1 MLSTGGLALAALI
14 WLGLLFG
21 VAVWGDRQRL
31 GPRAAAVV
39 YSLSLAVYCTSWT
52 FYGTVAQGAKHGW
65 WLPPTFLGTILL
77 YLFALPFL
85 EKLLDRA
92 KAVNATSVAD
102 FIASRFGQSSGLAA
116 LITGLIVIGM
126 LPYVALQLKAVAM
139 SYSALV
145 SVGSDP
151 PAWQDSALYVAL
163 LMAAFAML
171 FGTRRTSSSEAN
183 HGLVLAV
190 AFEAIF
196 KLAAMLAVGAFVLWH
211 LYDGPLQLHAES
223 AEILSAQQVPR
234 WGTYATLAF
243 LGVLAM
249 FTLPHQFHVGIV
261 ECSDRRQLRTAAW
274 LFPLFLLLI
283 SLPIWPLAAAG
294 TLRLQAVGLP
304 ADLFVMGL
312 PLAAG
317 AHGLTVLA
325 FLGGV
330 AAAAGMV
337 ILASLSISIMV
348 SNHWAA
354 PWLVR
359 RGWPLHRWWGDVR
372 SIRRMGIAGVLG
384 LSYVYSRVLADHDSL
399 AEIGAQSFSA
409 LAQLG
414 PAVVLA
420 VYRPQLPAR
429 AVGAGVIAGF
439 LVWAYVLIM
448 PLLMVDG
455 GKVLE
460 VSLGWLSPGNALG
473 LGGWDALPRAVL
485 LSLAVNLLVLAWV
498 ASLRPAKASTAPLG
512 ALDRSLL
519 QPIAVRFLGQTRAEQ
534 VMGSSA
540 DQPLRFEQGLT
551 QALTS
556 VLGAS
561 STRLLLDT
569 ARRGSNRQLE
579 QVASLVGDAAQAAR
593 FSQQVLGAALEN
605 MSQGIS
611 VVDGE
616 LHLVAWNR
624 RYVELF
630 SFPSELLQIGR
641 PIQDLIRHALSALQA
656 EQEDDL
662 SVRRRLKHLREGTP
676 HHGERRFP
684 DGSIVEIRGQP
695 MSGGGFVTT
704 YTDVTAFRRTEAE
717 LKEIAESLERRV
729 EERTAALDQARSES
743 EQANQAKSRLLAA
756 ITHDMAQPLNAAKLF
771 AHAQARKLE
780 ASNAPL
786 EELRLDNRNLV
797 GALGSAEDLLS
808 SLLDISRLG
817 AGAMQPKWAAVSVS
831 ELIEPLAAEFQLLSA
846 EKGLR
851 FRLRRSAAE
860 AFVWGDSQL
869 LRRVLQN
876 FLANALR
883 YTERGGLLLAVRR
896 RGGMLRFEVWDSGPG
911 IAEESQRLVFQEFRR
926 LSQGGRGLGLGLAIA
941 DRIAQLLGARL
952 ELKSRIGH
960 GSVFAIELVRCAAPP
975 QLDAPTAAVQA
986 FSRRRVLVLDNDSE
1000 VLAGMQSLLGAWGCQ
1015 VVVARR
1021 PDEFLGHLQAGHTQG
1036 AGFDVLILDYHL
1048 DAGANGLALIDR
1060 LSEPAASLPRVLLTA
1075 DHDPAIRAEAEARG
1089 CFILH
1094 KPVKPLALR
1103 SLINRL

>member
-1 MLSTGGLALAALI
+1 MLSTSGLALAALI

-77 YLFALPFL
+77 YLLALPFL
-85 EKLLDRA
+85 ARLLDSA
-92 KAVNATSVAD
+92 KSVNATSVAD
-102 FIASRFGQSSGLAA
+102 FIASRFGQSTGLGA
-116 LITGLIVIGM
+116 LVTGLILIGM

-145 SVGSDP
+145 AVGQDP

-171 FGTRRTSSSEAN
+171 FGTRRASSAESN

-196 KLAAMLAVGAFVLWH
+196 KLAAMLAVGGFVLWQ
-211 LYDGPLQLHAES
+211 LYDGPLELHAQAAPLLE
-223 AEILSAQQVPR
+223 AQHDPR

-249 FTLPHQFHVGIV
+249 FTLPHQFHVGVV
-261 ECSDRRQLRTAAW
+261 ECQDRRQLRTAAW

-294 TLRLQAVGLP
+294 TVRLQAVGLP

-312 PLAAG
+312 PLSEG
-317 AHGLTVLA
+317 AQGLTVLA

-359 RGWPLHRWWGDVR
+359 RGWPLNRWWGDVR
-372 SIRRMGIAGVLG
+372 RIRRLGIAGVLG

-420 VYRPQLPAR
+420 VYRPQLSPR

-439 LVWAYVLIM
+439 LVWAYVLIL
-448 PLLMVDG
+448 PLLMIDG
-455 GKVLE
+455 GAVLQE
-460 VSLGWLSPGNALG
+460 SLGWLSPANALG
-473 LGGWDALPRAVL
+473 LGGWDALPRAVV
-485 LSLAVNLLVLAWV
+485 LSLAANLLVLVLV
-498 ASLRPAKASTAPLG
+498 ARGWPHAAAEAPVG
-512 ALDRSLL
+512 HLDRSVL
-519 QPIAVRFLGQTRAEQ
+519 QPIAVRFLGETRANQ
-534 VMGSSA
+534 VLGANGESS
-540 DQPLRFEQGLT
+540 RFEERLT
-551 QALTS
+551 QAFTS

-611 VVDGE
+611 VVDAE
-616 LHLVAWNR
+616 LRLVAWNR

-630 SFPSELLQIGR
+630 GFAPELLQIGR
-641 PIQDLIRHALSALQA
+641 PIEDLIQHALGVLQN
-656 EQEDDL
+656 EQDDSL
-662 SVRRRLKHLREGTP
+662 SIQRRLKHLRDGTP

-684 DGSIVEIRGQP
+684 DNSIVEIRGQP

-717 LKEIAESLERRV
+717 LKEIAETLERRV
-729 EERTAALDQARSES
+729 EERTAALNQARNEA

-771 AHAQARKLE
+771 AHSQARKLE
-780 ASNAPL
+780 LANLPAV
-786 EELRLDNRNLV
+786 ELRSDNHNLI
-797 GALGSAEDLLS
+797 GALGSAEDLLG

-817 AGAMQPKWAAVSVS
+817 AGAMQPKWAAVAVH
-831 ELIEPLAAEFQLLSA
+831 ELIDRLAAEFQLLSA
-846 EKGLR
+846 EKGLSFKAR
-851 FRLRRSAAE
+851 GLQAHVKA
-860 AFVWGDSQL
+860 DPQM

-876 FLANALR
+876 FLANGLR
-883 YTERGGLLLAVRR
+883 YTEHGGLLLGARR
-896 RGGMLRFEVWDSGPG
+896 RGNRIRFEVWDTGPG
-911 IAEESQRLVFQEFRR
+911 IAVESQALVFQEFRR

-941 DRIAQLLGARL
+941 ERMAQLLGARL
-952 ELKSRIGH
+952 ELKSRPGR
-960 GSVFAIELVRCAAPP
+960 GSVFALEVEACAAPAFVTPPEASTPNQP
-975 QLDAPTAAVQA
+975 Q
-986 FSRRRVLVLDNDSE
+986 RRVLVLDNDAA
-1000 VLAGMQSLLGAWGCQ
+1000 VLAGMQSLLGSWGCE
-1015 VVVARR
+1015 VEAVRR
-1021 PDEFLGHLQAGHTQG
+1021 PEDFIARLERDTA
-1036 AGFDVLILDYHL
+1036 FDVLILDYHL
-1048 DAGANGLALIDR
+1048 DAGARGLDLLDQLPEHAV
-1060 LSEPAASLPRVLLTA
+1060 SLPRVLITA

-1103 SLINRL
+1103 SLMAKV

>member
-77 YLFALPFL
+77 YLLALPFL
-85 EKLLDRA
+85 ERLLDRA
-92 KAVNATSVAD
+92 KSVNATSVAD
-102 FIASRFGQSSGLAA
+102 FIASRFGQSTGLAA

-145 SVGSDP
+145 AAGSDP
-151 PAWQDSALYVAL
+151 PAWQDSALYVAI

-171 FGTRRTSSSEAN
+171 FGTRRASSTESN

-190 AFEAIF
+190 AFEALF
-196 KLAAMLAVGAFVLWH
+196 KLAAMLAVGAFVLWQ
-211 LYDGPLQLHAES
+211 LYDGPLQLHAQS
-223 AEILSAQQVPR
+223 IDLLRGQQDPR

-249 FTLPHQFHVGIV
+249 FTLPHQFHVGVI
-261 ECSDRRQLRTAAW
+261 ECGDRRQLRTAAW

-294 TLRLQAVGLP
+294 SLQLQAIGLP
-304 ADLFVMGL
+304 ADLYVMGL
-312 PLAAG
+312 PLASDAQ
-317 AHGLTVLA
+317 GLTVLV

-354 PWLVR
+354 PLLVR

-372 SIRRMGIAGVLG
+372 SIRRLGIAGVLG

-420 VYRPQLPAR
+420 VYRPRISAK
-429 AVGAGVIAGF
+429 AIGAGVIAGF
-439 LVWAYVLIM
+439 LVWAYVLIL

-455 GKVLE
+455 GAVLRQ
-460 VSLGWLSPGNALG
+460 SLGWLSPSDLAG
-473 LGGWDALPRAVL
+473 LGSWDALPRAVL
-485 LSLAVNLLVLAWV
+485 LSLATNLLVLGLV
-498 ASLRPAKASTAPLG
+498 ARGWPHAATVQPVG
-512 ALDRSLL
+512 TLDRGLL
-519 QPIAVRFLGQTRAEQ
+519 QPIAVRFLGETRASQ
-534 VMGSSA
+534 VLGSA
-540 DQPLRFEQGLT
+540 GEGAARFEERLT
-551 QALTS
+551 QAFTS

-579 QVASLVGDAAQAAR
+579 QVATLVGDAAQAAR

-611 VVDGE
+611 VVDAD
-616 LHLVAWNR
+616 LRLVAWNR

-630 SFPSELLQIGR
+630 QFPPELLQIGR
-641 PIQDLIRHALSALQA
+641 PIEDLIRHALSVLQN
-656 EQEDDL
+656 EYDDAL
-662 SVRRRLKHLREGTP
+662 SVRRRLQHLRDGTP

-684 DGSIVEIRGQP
+684 DGSIVEIRGEP
-695 MSGGGFVTT
+695 MSAGGFVTT

-717 LKEIAESLERRV
+717 LKVAAESLERRV
-729 EERTAALDQARSES
+729 EERTAALNLARNEA

-771 AHAQARKLE
+771 AYSQARKLDS
-780 ASNAPL
+780 AAPVL
-786 EELRLDNRNLV
+786 DELRLDNGNLIA
-797 GALGSAEDLLS
+797 ALGSAEDLLG

-817 AGAMQPKWAAVSVS
+817 AGAMQPKWSAVAVS
-831 ELIEPLAAEFQLLSA
+831 ELIDRLAAEFGLLSA
-846 EKGLR
+846 EKGLD
-851 FRLRRSAAE
+851 FRARGLDGY
-860 AFVWGDSQL
+860 VWADPQM

-876 FLANALR
+876 FLSNALR
-883 YTERGGLLLAVRR
+883 YTERGGLLLAARR
-896 RGGMLRFEVWDSGPG
+896 RGEYVRFEVWDTGPG
-911 IAEESQRLVFQEFRR
+911 IAEAQRSLVFQEFRR

-941 DRIAQLLGARL
+941 QRMAKLLGARL
-952 ELKSRIGH
+952 ELKSRPGR
-960 GSVFAIELVRCAAPP
+960 GSVFALEVATCAAPAKI
-975 QLDAPTAAVQA
+975 APSAVSAQAVQG
-986 FSRRRVLVLDNDSE
+986 RRVLVLDNDAE
-1000 VLAGMQSLLGAWGCQ
+1000 VLAGMRSLLGAWGCT
-1015 VVVARR
+1015 VEAVRR
-1021 PDEFLGHLQAGHTQG
+1021 SEEFIDRLANRQAE
-1036 AGFDVLILDYHL
+1036 AMPFEVLILDYHL
-1048 DAGANGLALIDR
+1048 DAGARGLDLLDR
-1060 LSEPAASLPRVLLTA
+1060 LPEHASSLPRVLITA

-1103 SLINRL
+1103 SLMARL